1 MKAAEDGWSYFLSA
15 FCYEFWVD
23 SGYVWATSFYFTIV
37 VLDLA
42 LQLVGILG
50 AVRNDFNSPALGLAN
65 SVCLL
70 LAGDSKCLLPDADL
84 LWIPVPANVLLKAV
98 LNEDENWPIMPYLF
112 AWFSV
117 FAFLRSMPTS
127 RLKFLVFSSRSFLI
141 CYVEMSAPSWRWSS
155 TYSINVSSIEHL
167 IIAISILIIINS

>member
-1 MKAAEDGWSYFLSA
+1 MKAAEDGWSCFLSA

-50 AVRNDFNSPALGLAN
+50 AVRNDFNSPALGLVS

-84 LWIPVPANVLLKAV
+84 LWIPVPANVLVKAV
-98 LNEDENWPIMPYLF
+98 LNCPSMPYLF
-112 AWFSV
+112 AGFSV
-117 FAFLRSMPTS
+117 FAFLRSMVTS
-127 RLKFLVFSSRSFLI
+127 KLKFLVFSSRSFLI
-141 CYVEMSAPSWRWSS
+141 CYVDMSAPSWRCSS
-155 TYSINVSSIEHL
+155 TYSIKVSSI
-167 IIAISILIIINS
+167 